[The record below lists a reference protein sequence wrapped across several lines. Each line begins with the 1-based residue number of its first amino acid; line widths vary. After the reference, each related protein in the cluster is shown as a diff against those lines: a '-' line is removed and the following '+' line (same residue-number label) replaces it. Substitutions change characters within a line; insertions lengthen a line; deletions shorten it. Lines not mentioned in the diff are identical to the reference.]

1 MVCMAYFFN
10 RNIIGLLNMINN
22 TQLCPLNV
30 GVHSAYQW
38 IFTKMFNVEVPY
50 FGQVYLYHRFSENIE
65 RVVIHVYITAVF
77 SFSFSMLPAA
87 RIRYMGNKSEQ
98 KRLIGPVTLNF

>member
-38 IFTKMFNVEVPY
+38 IITKMFNV
-50 FGQVYLYHRFSENIE
+50 
-65 RVVIHVYITAVF
+65 
-77 SFSFSMLPAA
+77 
-87 RIRYMGNKSEQ
+87 
-98 KRLIGPVTLNF
+98 